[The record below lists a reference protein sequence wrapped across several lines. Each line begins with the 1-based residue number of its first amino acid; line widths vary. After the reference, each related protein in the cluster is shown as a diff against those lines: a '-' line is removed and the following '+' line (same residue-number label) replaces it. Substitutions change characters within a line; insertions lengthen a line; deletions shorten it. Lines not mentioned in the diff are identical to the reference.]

1 MDVIGEHRGLINS
14 NAPERSRGLRVRCAR
29 SGTNG
34 ERWVRL
40 FENLTKV
47 LGDDKLSMIMGKW

>member
-14 NAPERSRGLRVRCAR
+14 NAPERSRGLRVRCA
-29 SGTNG
+29 G

-47 LGDDKLSMIMGKW
+47 LGDDKLSLIMGKW